1 MRLGIQENAVKSRE
15 VRQDSMDYQAACD
28 IMTFLSWL
36 LFWKYKLISAEI
48 VPLPAPSLIQNLI
61 QVSIIIDL
69 TVSDQLCFSSEK
81 LNSSEVMMSQK

>member
-1 MRLGIQENAVKSRE
+1 
-15 VRQDSMDYQAACD
+15 MDYQAACD

-36 LFWKYKLISAEI
+36 LFWKYKLISAET